1 MQHLW
6 NLYRDAFR
14 GLSREIWLLSAVIFV
29 NRCGAMVLTFLT
41 LYLTQELGMSLAV
54 AGQVLSVYGL
64 GHLLGAW
71 LGGWLCDR
79 LGFLRIQLFSL
90 ALSGLGFLAMEH
102 AHTLPHILAITLFV
116 ATTAEA
122 FRPANSA
129 ALAALSPPHLRTR
142 AVALNRMALNLGWGV
157 GPAVGGWLA
166 TYDYAWLFRVDGVT
180 CLVAAFFLH
189 YLFHGRSG
197 REPELNL
204 PTGEDASEVHP
215 LSDRTFLA
223 FLVVMGFFCIVFYQS
238 WGTFPFHIKEVYGFS
253 EARFGLLM
261 ALNAV
266 LIILFEMILTHRG
279 ERYHPLTMVGF
290 GCLLVGFGM
299 AVLPLGATVGLA
311 VLSVAAWTFG
321 EMLSIPFAGGW
332 VANRAGA
339 KHRGKYMGLYT
350 MAWGAAF
357 IVAPALG
364 AWVYEYIG
372 PDTLWYGCGIL
383 CLLLFLGCEALR
395 VHGLRAR
402 ALA

>member
-29 NRCGAMVLTFLT
+29 NRCGTMVLTFLT
-41 LYLTQELGMSLAV
+41 LYLTQEMGLSLTV
-54 AGQVLSVYGL
+54 AGQVLSVYGV

-79 LGFLRIQLFSL
+79 LGFLRIQLYSL
-90 ALSGLGFLAMEH
+90 ALSGLGFLVMEH
-102 AHTLPHILAITLFV
+102 AHTLPHLLAVTFFV
-116 ATTAEA
+116 ATAAEA

-180 CLVAAFFLH
+180 CLVAAFALNWF
-189 YLFHGRSG
+189 FQGRSG

-204 PTGEDASEVHP
+204 PVGEQASEVHP
-215 LSDRTFLA
+215 LSDRA
-223 FLVVMGFFCIVFYQS
+223 FLVFLLLMGLFCMLFYQNWS
-238 WGTFPFHIKEVYGFS
+238 TFPFHIKEAYGFS

-261 ALNAV
+261 ALNAL
-266 LIILFEMILTHRG
+266 LIILFEMILTHRS

-290 GCLLVGFGM
+290 GCILTGLGM
-299 AVLPLGATVGLA
+299 AVLPLGTTVALA
-311 VLSVAAWTFG
+311 VLSVTTWTFG

-339 KHRGKYMGLYT
+339 EHRGKYMGLYT
-350 MAWGAAF
+350 MSWGAAF
-357 IVAPALG
+357 IIAPALG
-364 AWVYEYIG
+364 TWIYETLG
-372 PDTLWYGCGIL
+372 PETLWYGCGVL
-383 CLLLFLGCEALR
+383 GVLLFLGCEALR
-395 VHGLRAR
+395 FYGSGPRE
-402 ALA
+402 LA